1 MRYTRVLFSLV
12 LAVAAIAAVGAPA
25 AQPAPPVATTA
36 KACGSVAISLGRS
49 QVRAKNVRCADAR
62 RFMAGLLGRDCGET
76 RDCNSTRF
84 TFRGYRCVKRVSA
97 KLTKNSCTR
106 GRKAI
111 SELHA

>member
-1 MRYTRVLFSLV
+1 VKRIGLILCVAV
-12 LAVAAIAAVGAPA
+12 LAWAAPA
-25 AQPAPPVATTA
+25 GAATPPQATTA
-36 KACGSVAISLGRS
+36 RACGSVKLDLGRS
-49 QVRAKNVRCADAR
+49 QVRAKSVRCADAR

-76 RDCNSTRF
+76 RDCNFTRF
-84 TFRGYRCVKRVSA
+84 TFRGYKCVKRVSA